1 MSIRSRRV
9 LLGLALSASLLW
21 LQAQPANGFAPNG
34 ACCLG
39 TSSCIDVVEAMCE
52 ERAGAYIG
60 DGTTCAEFDCSARIA
75 APVFSILGMV
85 GVVGALG
92 GFGVYRLIRKKR

>member
-9 LLGLALSASLLW
+9 LLGLGLSLLW
-21 LQAQPANGFAPNG
+21 LQARPANAVIAEG
-34 ACCLG
+34 ACCIG
-39 TSSCIDVVEAMCE
+39 NSTCVEVTQPACE
-52 ERAGAYIG
+52 SQSGAFIG
-60 DGTTCAEFDCSARIA
+60 DRTTCAEFDCAARVA

-85 GVVGALG
+85 GAVGALG